1 MALRMPIGVSDF
13 SKLRTNL
20 NNTYVDKSL
29 FIRDIIDR
37 GEEVTL
43 ITRPRRFGKTLNL
56 SMLKYFF
63 SCNEAHSAQLFDGL
77 KIREAGEEYWQE
89 QGQYPVIFITL
100 KSVNGK
106 DFATAYG
113 KMAGLVAKCYRE
125 FAYLLTAEGILDE
138 NEKKF
143 FQRITEET
151 ATQSEVEDSIHRLT
165 RWLHKYHG
173 KHTIVLFDEYDA
185 PIHAGYFSEGK
196 GYYQE
201 MVDFMPEFLS
211 NSLKDNNYL
220 HKGIVTGILRV
231 AKESIF
237 SKFNNPG
244 VFTFLDPEYA
254 EYFGFTAQEVA
265 ELFSRLAVPVD
276 LEKIK
281 EWYNG
286 YYVEDIVLY
295 NPWSI
300 ISCLSRKGRTV
311 PYWVNMSEDK
321 LVRQI
326 VTRNNASLQKHFS
339 NLLQGKA
346 VTAFINPHLNFNQ
359 LETDGAAALSLLYMS
374 GYLNATCNPIAE
386 GARKPVYTLRIPNKE
401 VYCVYDDVIT
411 SWLSA
416 TTDDS
421 WLRESLDALKTGKM
435 EAFKEALQEI
445 AYNILSYYD
454 TGGRTPEQFYHG
466 LLLGLVLYLHG
477 EYTIRSNRE
486 AGTGRYD
493 IALLPKD
500 GNSNASGIIFEL
512 KRTDNSDDEHLT
524 QVAEEALKQIEDRG
538 YQHMAEA
545 AHVTKWLHLGVAFSG
560 KVVQMVYNKV

>member
-1 MALRMPIGVSDF
+1 MVLRMPIGESNFKKV
-13 SKLRTNL
+13 RTNL
-20 NNTYVDKSL
+20 ATYVDKSL
-29 FIRDIIDR
+29 FIRDILDR
-37 GEEVTL
+37 ADAVTL

-77 KIREAGEEYWQE
+77 KIREAGEEYWQH
-89 QGQYPVIFITL
+89 QGQYPVVLITL
-100 KSVNGK
+100 KSINGK
-106 DFATAYG
+106 DFSEAYG
-113 KMAGLVAKCYRE
+113 KIAGLVANCYRE
-125 FAYLLTAEGILDE
+125 FNYLFAAEGVLDE
-138 NEKKF
+138 DERVLFK
-143 FQRITEET
+143 RITSKI
-151 ATQSEVEDSIHRLT
+151 ATQGEVENSILQLT
-165 RWLHKYHG
+165 QWLQKYHN
-173 KHTIVLFDEYDA
+173 KDVIVLLDEYDA

-201 MVDFMPEFLS
+201 MVDFMREFLS

-254 EYFGFTAQEVA
+254 EYFGFTEQEVA
-265 ELFSRLAVPVD
+265 ALFSQLDAPVD
-276 LEKIK
+276 LNEVKA
-281 EWYNG
+281 WYNG

-311 PYWVNMSEDK
+311 PYWINMSENK
-321 LVRQI
+321 IIQQI
-326 VTRNNASLQKHFS
+326 IKRNEVDLQEDFTA
-339 NLLQGKA
+339 LMQGKEI
-346 VTAFINPHLNFNQ
+346 TTFINPYLNFNE
-359 LETDGAAALSLLYMS
+359 LEENCDAALSLLYMS
-374 GYLNATCNPIAE
+374 GYLNALNPKYDDLTDE
-386 GARKPVYTLRIPNKE
+386 MNYTVRIPNKE
-401 VYCVYDDVIT
+401 VRSVYKHII
-411 SWLSA
+411 SGWLSGKHK
-416 TTDDS
+416 S
-421 WLRESLDALKTGKM
+421 KWLIACLEDLKAGRM
-435 EAFKEALQEI
+435 EPFKAALQEI
-445 AYNILSYYD
+445 AYNILSCHD
-454 TGGRTPEQFYHG
+454 AGGRTPEQFYHG

-500 GNSNASGIIFEL
+500 RDSHASGIIFEL
-512 KRTDNSDDEHLT
+512 KRTDSSDEALLT
-524 QVAEEALKQIEDRG
+524 QVAEEALQQIRDRG

-560 KVVQMVYNKV
+560 KAVQMVYAKV